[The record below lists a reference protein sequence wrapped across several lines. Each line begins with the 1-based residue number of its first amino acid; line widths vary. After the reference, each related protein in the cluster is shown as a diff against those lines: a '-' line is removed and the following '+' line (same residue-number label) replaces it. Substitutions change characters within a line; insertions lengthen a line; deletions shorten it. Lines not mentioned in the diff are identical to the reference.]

1 MYIIKKK
8 YKFLAKKK
16 FGQHFLFN
24 KKIIKKI
31 IKFINLNYFDLV
43 LEIGPGLG
51 SLTLNIINKINNIYA
66 VEIDKDMINFL
77 IKHSIIGSKI
87 KIFRQNAIYLNLKNF
102 FLKNNQNLF
111 RILGSL
117 PYNVSVKIILNL
129 ILNFNNNIKDMYFI
143 IQKELA
149 ERITASINTKIYG
162 RLSIIVQYYCK
173 IYKLIKILPKYFIPI
188 PKVDSFFIKLIPYK
202 ILPYNTININIIKYI
217 TNKSFNNRRKIL
229 KNNLKLIFNNKE
241 LLSLKI
247 NPNLRAEN
255 ISIKKYCKLSN
266 LLFYKNKYKI

>member
-31 IKFINLNYFDLV
+31 IKLINLNYFDLV

-77 IKHSIIGSKI
+77 IKNPIICSKI
-87 KIFRQNAIYLNLKNF
+87 KIFKQNAVYLNLKSF

-111 RILGSL
+111 RIFGSL

-129 ILNFNNNIKDMYFI
+129 ILNYYNNIKDMYFI

-149 ERITASINTKIYG
+149 ERCISLINNKKYG
-162 RLSIIVQYYCK
+162 RLSIIIQYYCK

-188 PKVDSFFIKLIPYK
+188 PKVDSFLIKLVPYK

-217 TNKSFNNRRKIL
+217 TNKSFSNRRKIL

-241 LLSLKI
+241 LLNLKI

-255 ISIKKYCKLSN
+255 ISVKKYCKLSN
-266 LLFYKNKYKI
+266 LFFYKNKYKI